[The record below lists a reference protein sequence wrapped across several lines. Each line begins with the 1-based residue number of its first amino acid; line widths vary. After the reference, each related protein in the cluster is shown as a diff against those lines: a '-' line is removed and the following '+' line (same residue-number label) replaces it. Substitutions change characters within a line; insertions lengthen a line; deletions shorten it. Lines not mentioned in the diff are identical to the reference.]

1 MANHLT
7 QIIYRKSLPFKTVS
21 DPPLCSAR
29 RHHAAAD
36 RHRIDRRLVSGG
48 LLFGVGWG
56 LAGYCPGPALAS
68 LASGGA
74 KPLIFAAAMVA
85 GMVIFIPL
93 ERVSL
98 QRRHAA

>member
-1 MANHLT
+1 MVAFSFAAK
-7 QIIYRKSLPFKTVS
+7 RDKTVLG
-21 DPPLCSAR
+21 DTMRLPTAT
-29 RHHAAAD
+29 
-36 RHRIDRRLVSGG
+36 RIDRRLVSGG

-85 GMVIFIPL
+85 GMVIFILL

-98 QRRHAA
+98 QRRQAA